1 MLTKLAWR
9 NIWRNRRRTW
19 ITIASILFA
28 VLFGSFMDAL
38 QKGAW
43 GNMINNVVSYYVGY
57 GQIHQK
63 GYWEEQVIDNAFAL
77 PPEKVSAIEAIDEI
91 QGMVPRLESFGLVSA
106 SNITKGALVV
116 GIDPSAEQSMT
127 QLADRV
133 VEGNYLEAGEQAV
146 LLAEGLAEILK
157 LGVQDTVVIISQ
169 GYHGVNAAGKYLIKG
184 LVSFG
189 SPELNKQMVYLPL
202 ATAQQF
208 YGAEGLLTSIALKID
223 DLDDIDPGLMA
234 IGDVLDT
241 TAYEIMKW
249 DALLPDLVQAQA
261 LDSAG
266 NYIVYFILYSIIA
279 FGIFGTILMMTKER
293 EYEFG
298 VLIGIGM
305 RRFALSSVVWMEI
318 ILLGL
323 LGALFGI
330 LASMPIVLYF
340 NRHPLRFSGNYAN
353 TLEKFGFE
361 PIFPAAFDPKIF
373 LTQAAI
379 VFVITALLAIYPW
392 LKIRRLE
399 PVQAMRD

>member
-1 MLTKLAWR
+1 MVTKLAWR

-43 GNMINNVVSYYVGY
+43 GNMIDNVVNYYVGY

-77 PPEKVSAIEAIDEI
+77 PPEKIAAIEEIDEI
-91 QGMVPRLESFGLVSA
+91 AGVVPRLESFGLVSA
-106 SNITKGALVV
+106 TNITRGALVV
-116 GIDPSAEQSMT
+116 GIDPTAEQSMT

-133 VEGNYLEAGEQAV
+133 VAGTYLEAGEQAV
-146 LLAEGLAEILK
+146 LVAEGLAEILK
-157 LGVQDTVVIISQ
+157 LGIQDTVVIISQ

-184 LVSFG
+184 LVNFG

-208 YGAEGLLTSIALKID
+208 YGAEGLLTSLALKIED
-223 DLDDIDPGLMA
+223 QDDIDPGLAA
-234 IGDVLDT
+234 IGEVLDT
-241 TAYEIMKW
+241 SAYEIMKW

-305 RRFALSSVVWMEI
+305 RRFTLSSVVWLEI

-323 LGALFGI
+323 LGAFFGI
-330 LASMPIVLYF
+330 LASTPVVWYF
-340 NRHPLRFSGNYAN
+340 NRNPLRFSGNYAN

-361 PIFPAAFDPKIF
+361 PIFPAAFDPVIF
-373 LTQAAI
+373 LTQATI

-399 PVQAMRD
+399 PVKAMRD

>member
-9 NIWRNRRRTW
+9 NIWRNKRRTW

-28 VLFGSFMDAL
+28 VLFGSFMESL
-38 QKGAW
+38 QEGAW
-43 GNMINNVVSYYVGY
+43 NNMISNVVNYYMGY

-63 GYWEEQVIDNAFAL
+63 GYWEEQVIDKAFAL
-77 PPEKVSAIEAIDEI
+77 PADKINAIESIDEI
-91 QGMVPRLESFGLVSA
+91 GGVVPRLESFGLVSA
-106 SNITKGALVV
+106 ANITRGALVV
-116 GIDPSAEQSMT
+116 GVDPEAEQSMT

-133 VEGNYLEAGEQAV
+133 SEGAYLADDEQAV
-146 LLAEGLAEILK
+146 LVAEGLADILK
-157 LGVQDTVVIISQ
+157 LGVQDTLVIISQ

-184 LVSFG
+184 LVNFG

-202 ATAQQF
+202 KTAQEF
-208 YGAEGLLTSIALKID
+208 YGADGLLTSIALKID
-223 DLDDIDPGLMA
+223 DQDDIDVGLAA
-234 IGDVLDT
+234 IGEVLDT

-249 DALLPDLVQAQA
+249 DALLPDLVQARS

-318 ILLGL
+318 IMLGM
-323 LGALFGI
+323 LGAVLGI
-330 LASMPIVLYF
+330 VASTPVIWYF
-340 NRHPLRFSGNYAN
+340 NQNPLRFSGNYAN

-361 PIFPAAFDPKIF
+361 PIFPAAFDLNIF
-373 LTQAAI
+373 LAQATI
-379 VFVITALLAIYPW
+379 VFVITALLAVYPW
-392 LKIRRLE
+392 LKIRRLK
-399 PVQAMRD
+399 PVEAMRD